1 MNNINYDQT
10 ARLTAKTLDSIGW
23 GLFFIWVG
31 IAFLANVGWGMGLLG
46 VGLIMIG
53 AQVARTFCGLGVN
66 RFGLVL
72 GTCLAVAGTF
82 RMLGIPLATAPI
94 AAWFIPILLIVA
106 GVAILVSTWKRR
118 SGG

>member
-1 MNNINYDQT
+1 MNNITDDQT
-10 ARLTAKTLDSIGW
+10 ARVTARTFDSIGR
-23 GLFFIWVG
+23 GLFLIWVG

-53 AQVARTFCGLGVN
+53 AQVARTFHGLEAN

-82 RMLGIPLATAPI
+82 RMLGIPLDSAPI
-94 AAWFIPILLIVA
+94 AAWLIPILLIVA

-118 SGG
+118 SGR